1 MNKPTPLNGLVLTG
15 GRSTRMGQ
23 DKSQLIYHKKP
34 QREHLTDLLR
44 PFCDT
49 VFWSV
54 NAGQA
59 AELSEGEQ
67 PLIVDGFDIPGPLN
81 GILSAFRQDPTAAW
95 LIVAC
100 DMPLLT
106 ETSLKALV
114 GGRDTAKPAT
124 AFYDSNGQFPEPLLS
139 IWEPAIA
146 PIIQTA
152 LASGYYAPR
161 PILMLADCHLLTVS
175 DVRELLNVNKP
186 AEQKALKHQGDFSG
200 SSSNEQL

>member
-1 MNKPTPLNGLVLTG
+1 MNKATPLNGLVLTG

-23 DKSQLIYHKKP
+23 DKSRLVYHGKP

-44 PFCDT
+44 PFCET
-49 VFWSV
+49 VFWSI
-54 NAGQA
+54 NTGQA
-59 AELSEGEQ
+59 AEISSPEQ
-67 PLIVDGFDIPGPLN
+67 PLIVDEFDIPGPLN
-81 GILSAFRQDPTAAW
+81 GILSAFRHDPTAAW

-106 ETSLKALV
+106 EISLKALV
-114 GGRDTAKPAT
+114 AGRNSEKPAT

-139 IWEPAIA
+139 IWEPAIE
-146 PIIQTA
+146 PLIQTA

-161 PILMLADCHLLTVS
+161 PILMLADCHLLTIP

-186 AEQKALKHQGDFSG
+186 SEQNALKQQGKFSG
-200 SSSNEQL
+200 SENS